1 MMCYTCKYAHIAIH
15 VFKAAGIS
23 VSSKLR
29 NEVYQVYLLLLDLQ
43 AQNSMEQQRVKVWL
57 QQTGL

>member
-1 MMCYTCKYAHIAIH
+1 MYYTCKYAQIALHI
-15 VFKAAGIS
+15 FKAAGIS

-29 NEVYQVYLLLLDLQ
+29 NEVCQVYLLLLDLQ
-43 AQNSMEQQRVKVWL
+43 SQNLTDQQRAKERL